1 MSKPQPQEIYMLGDI
16 LNYIE
21 SNLEIDER
29 TMKDFKDLMTIYDL
43 TVYGLDFAW
52 ELTFDWDKDSFSK
65 REWETF
71 DEIISFL
78 KEKNLYHI
86 TVLVNPL

>member
-29 TMKDFKDLMTIYDL
+29 TMNEFKDLMTIYDL

-52 ELTFDWDKDSFSK
+52 ERTSDWDEDSFSK

-86 TVLVNPL
+86 TVLIDPL

>member
-1 MSKPQPQEIYMLGDI
+1 MSKPQPQEIYMLDDI

-21 SNLEIDER
+21 SNLEIDEK
-29 TMKDFKDLMTIYDL
+29 TMNEFQDLMTIYDL

-52 ELTFDWDKDSFSK
+52 ELTWQDED
-65 REWETF
+65 F
-71 DEIISFL
+71 DERPFAPIISFL

-86 TVLVNPL
+86 TVLIDPL